1 MEEYITQEN
10 GRCIIEIIPQISL
23 FDEGLLI
30 QILSQRP
37 VKTIFFFYM
46 LREFK
51 FLFLHFNF

>member
-10 GRCIIEIIPQISL
+10 GRCIIEIISQISL

-30 QILSQRP
+30 QILSQRT
-37 VKTIFFFYM
+37 VKTIFFSIYM

-51 FLFLHFNF
+51 FLFTF